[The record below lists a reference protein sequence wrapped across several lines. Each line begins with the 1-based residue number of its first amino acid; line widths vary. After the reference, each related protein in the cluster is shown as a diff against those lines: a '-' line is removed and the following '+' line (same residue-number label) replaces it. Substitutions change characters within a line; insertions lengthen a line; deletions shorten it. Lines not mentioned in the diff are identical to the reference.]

1 MVGAKG
7 LILFF
12 KDEVSYIL
20 PKLQSKMNLWQL
32 FFTVTRLLA
41 VAEKKKKYLYQEIFF
56 FFFEIKVEKML
67 NRSPIS
73 DRIGYKLALK
83 SKGQESLGKIHCF
96 KTADGCPN
104 DKSSPNVKSEQHQ
117 MRSYVFFR

>member
-41 VAEKKKKYLYQEIFF
+41 VAEKKKKSTCTKRFF
-56 FFFEIKVEKML
+56 FFWDKGWENVE
-67 NRSPIS
+67 
-73 DRIGYKLALK
+73 
-83 SKGQESLGKIHCF
+83 Q
-96 KTADGCPN
+96 
-104 DKSSPNVKSEQHQ
+104 V
-117 MRSYVFFR
+117 SYFR

>member
-41 VAEKKKKYLYQEIFF
+41 VAEKKKKVPVPRDFF
-56 FFFEIKVEKML
+56 FFFWDKGWENVE
-67 NRSPIS
+67 
-73 DRIGYKLALK
+73 
-83 SKGQESLGKIHCF
+83 Q
-96 KTADGCPN
+96 
-104 DKSSPNVKSEQHQ
+104 V
-117 MRSYVFFR
+117 SYFR

>member
-56 FFFEIKVEKML
+56 FFWDKGWENVE
-67 NRSPIS
+67 
-73 DRIGYKLALK
+73 
-83 SKGQESLGKIHCF
+83 Q
-96 KTADGCPN
+96 
-104 DKSSPNVKSEQHQ
+104 V
-117 MRSYVFFR
+117 SYFR